1 MDERTK
7 SLAARLEIPGNNEK
21 SIVTGE
27 RILRVG
33 TLFIPLRRAI
43 KKMEVSS
50 SDLFLREYIGCA
62 KLAARHN

>member
-1 MDERTK
+1 MYERAK
-7 SLAARLEIPGNNEK
+7 PLAARLEIPGNNEK

-50 SDLFLREYIGCA
+50 SDLFLRGYIGCA
-62 KLAARHN
+62 KLAVHRS